1 MEDLAFRRMLDLFY
15 ESEKPLPFELPRVAK
30 LIGMSDYQE
39 EIRTVLN
46 DFWCESEEGWINNRA
61 ADEIE
66 KYKARVDSARANGKK
81 GGRPIKAKIT
91 QSVNLANPV
100 VTEPLT
106 NHKPITN
113 NHKPIKDLSFIEDGF
128 DYWWN
133 AYPPSRRVNKKGCLS
148 KFKVLCKGFDEKQV
162 EQFVNKLC
170 FDVKQ
175 KVKNAKE
182 IHFVVTTMP
191 YLNQERYNDE

>member
-30 LIGMSDYQE
+30 LIGMADFQE

-46 DFWCESEEGWINNRA
+46 DFWTESEQGWINNRA

-66 KYKARVDSARANGKK
+66 KYQARVDSARTNGKK
-81 GGRPIKAKIT
+81 GGRPVKAKIT
-91 QSVNLANPV
+91 QSVNLANPE

-106 NHKPITN
+106 NHKPITI
-113 NHKPIKDLSFIEDGF
+113 NHKLIKDLSVVTDGF

-133 AYPPSRRVNKKGCLS
+133 SYPSSRRKNKKGCLA
-148 KFKVLCKGFDEKQV
+148 KFKSKCKGFNDDQIED
-162 EQFVNKLC
+162 FVNKLC
-170 FDVKQ
+170 KDVNKRVGQ
-175 KVKNAKE
+175 VEDIKYLPMTE
-182 IHFVVTTMP
+182 P
-191 YLNQERYNDE
+191 YLNQERYDDE